1 MAPLVLDPH
10 DQELVQ
16 NPYPV
21 LARLQQQGPV
31 VQVGPDLWAV
41 TRHADAVDVLSRP
54 VDFSSALANASPSEP
69 DPTAE
74 AIRQQGWP
82 HVPALLT
89 ADPPAHGRHRRLVQ
103 QAFGGRRVR
112 QLTGVVEQIIDQLV
126 DAFTDRGHVEVRS
139 ELAEPLPLAMITS
152 ALGLAP
158 EDVPRVHRWSEA
170 VVARIGRALSP
181 SEQRQVATVNLE
193 LQRHLA
199 DAVEQRRRKRTD
211 DLLSDLAAAS
221 TVADDPITMAELLTI
236 LEQVMVAGNETTTR
250 LIVFT
255 AHRLA
260 TEPRLQEQVR
270 QDLDLVVPLLEETL
284 RLESPVQSKIRV
296 AAVDTTVGGAAV
308 PAGTRLLVH
317 LGAANRDPEVF
328 PDPDTLDLH
337 RGNGRDH
344 LAFGYGRHF
353 CVGATLARTE
363 ARLAI
368 TALLQRFD
376 VLEMDTRHP
385 APRLEASLIHRGL
398 DQLHLTLG

>member
-1 MAPLVLDPH
+1 MASLVLDPH

-170 VVARIGRALSP
+170 VVARIGRALAP
-181 SEQRQVATVNLE
+181 SEQRQVAKVNLE

-199 DAVEQRRRKRTD
+199 DAVEQRRRKHTD

-376 VLEMDTRHP
+376 VFEMDARRP
-385 APRLEASLIHRGL
+385 APRLEASLVHRGL